1 MHPDIRSFPSFH
13 FYGGKL
19 IDADYLNNLHSV
31 SDIDKMPSRSKNVNT
46 RAASNLVDALSI
58 RSYRLRRV
66 ENKSVANLSESKSSI
81 EENNSKSRH
90 CSISFYKH
98 NDDSVFLRAIEFFDI
113 VSSREEHDR
122 ENRKTFVNI
131 QEALFIGNLCKLMD
145 NCFSGY
151 SVGIITP
158 YDGQKRLIKKVFY
171 DNKVNFNRAIEV
183 NTVDGINLVDFS
195 IRN

>member
-1 MHPDIRSFPSFH
+1 MHPDIRFFPSAH

-19 IDADYLNNLHSV
+19 IDADSVNNIHSV
-31 SDIDKMPSRSKNVNT
+31 SDMDKTPSRSKYVNT
-46 RAASNLVDALSI
+46 RATSTLIDALSI
-58 RSYRLRRV
+58 RSYRVKRV
-66 ENKSVANLSESKSSI
+66 ENRAVTHLSDQYTSKLGSNGMLKSEY
-81 EENNSKSRH
+81 

-98 NDDSVFLRAIEFFDI
+98 DNDSIFLRATEFFDI

-145 NCFSGY
+145 NCFSEF

-158 YDGQKRLIKKVFY
+158 YEGQKRLIKKVFHDY
-171 DNKVNFNRAIEV
+171 KVNMNRTIEV
-183 NTVDGINLVDFS
+183 NTVDGILL
-195 IRN
+195 